1 MRRDLGRAC
10 RIGAAPEA
18 RTQHPETNDIE
29 PKAIAAAAAWLAE
42 QKKGTDIRIYD
53 VSEHLRVADYFVLVT
68 GHSRPHVKGIYEE
81 IHAQLKQLG
90 EKHSKTEGTDL
101 GWWVL
106 MDYVDVV
113 IHVLQPE
120 AREYYDLDGLYA
132 DCPQVDLA
140 TLAVPAALERVPARI
155 AE

>member
-1 MRRDLGRAC
+1 M
-10 RIGAAPEA
+10 
-18 RTQHPETNDIE
+18 
-29 PKAIAAAAAWLAE
+29 IAAAAAWLAE

-53 VSEHLRVADYFVLVT
+53 VSEHLRVADYFVLIT
-68 GHSRPHVKGIYEE
+68 GHSRPHVKAIYGE
-81 IHAQLKQLG
+81 IHAQLKALG

-132 DCPQVDLA
+132 ECPQLNLSKLA
-140 TLAVPAALERVPARI
+140 LPPELVLPAVKI

>member
-1 MRRDLGRAC
+1 M
-10 RIGAAPEA
+10 
-18 RTQHPETNDIE
+18 
-29 PKAIAAAAAWLAE
+29 
-42 QKKGTDIRIYD
+42 
-53 VSEHLRVADYFVLVT
+53 SEHLRVADYFVVIT
-68 GHSRPHVKGIYEE
+68 GHSRPHVKAIYDE
-81 IHAQLKQLG
+81 IHVQLKALG

-106 MDYVDVV
+106 VDYVDVV

-132 DCPQVDLA
+132 QCPRLELGDLP
-140 TLAVPAALERVPARI
+140 LPARLMEPAVKI

>member
-1 MRRDLGRAC
+1 M
-10 RIGAAPEA
+10 
-18 RTQHPETNDIE
+18 
-29 PKAIAAAAAWLAE
+29 IAAAAAWIAD
-42 QKKGTDIRIYD
+42 QRKGTDIRIYD

-68 GHSRPHVKGIYEE
+68 GHSRPHVKAIYAE
-81 IHAQLKQLG
+81 IHAQLKALG
-90 EKHSKTEGTDL
+90 ETHSKTEGTDL

-106 MDYVDVV
+106 VDYMDVV

-132 DCPQVDLA
+132 ECPQLDVSKVELPA
-140 TLAVPAALERVPARI
+140 ECVHVPVKI

>member
-1 MRRDLGRAC
+1 M
-10 RIGAAPEA
+10 
-18 RTQHPETNDIE
+18 
-29 PKAIAAAAAWLAE
+29 
-42 QKKGTDIRIYD
+42 
-53 VSEHLRVADYFVLVT
+53 ADYFVLVT

-132 DCPQVDLA
+132 ECPQVDLRD
-140 TLAVPAALERVPARI
+140 LALPAQLERVPVKI

>member
-1 MRRDLGRAC
+1 MRCCPDPPGPC
-10 RIGAAPEA
+10 RIGTAPET

-101 GWWVL
+101 GW
-106 MDYVDVV
+106 
-113 IHVLQPE
+113 
-120 AREYYDLDGLYA
+120 
-132 DCPQVDLA
+132 
-140 TLAVPAALERVPARI
+140 
-155 AE
+155 

>member
-1 MRRDLGRAC
+1 V
-10 RIGAAPEA
+10 
-18 RTQHPETNDIE
+18 
-29 PKAIAAAAAWLAE
+29 IASTAAWLAE

-68 GHSRPHVKGIYEE
+68 GHSRPHVKAIYDE
-81 IHAQLKQLG
+81 IHVQLKALG
-90 EKHSKTEGTDL
+90 ETHSKTEGTDL
-101 GWWVL
+101 GWWILV
-106 MDYVDVV
+106 DYVDVV

-132 DCPQVDLA
+132 QCPQLDLRK
-140 TLAVPAALERVPARI
+140 LGPPPLLLQPAVKI

>member
-1 MRRDLGRAC
+1 
-10 RIGAAPEA
+10 
-18 RTQHPETNDIE
+18 
-29 PKAIAAAAAWLAE
+29 
-42 QKKGTDIRIYD
+42 
-53 VSEHLRVADYFVLVT
+53 VADYFVLIT
-68 GHSRPHVKGIYEE
+68 GHSRPHVKAIYGE
-81 IHAQLKQLG
+81 IHGQLKALG

-132 DCPQVDLA
+132 ECPQLDLRQL
-140 TLAVPAALERVPARI
+140 TLPHELVLPAVKI

>member
-1 MRRDLGRAC
+1 V
-10 RIGAAPEA
+10 
-18 RTQHPETNDIE
+18 
-29 PKAIAAAAAWLAE
+29 IAAVAALVAE

-68 GHSRPHVKGIYEE
+68 GHSRPHVKAIYDA
-81 IHAQLKQLG
+81 IHVQLKALG
-90 EKHSKTEGTDL
+90 EKHGKAEGTEL

-106 MDYVDVV
+106 VDYIDVV

-120 AREYYDLDGLYA
+120 AREYYDIDGLYA
-132 DCPQVDLA
+132 ECRQLELGSVDLPHE
-140 TLAVPAALERVPARI
+140 LMQPAVKI

>member
-1 MRRDLGRAC
+1 V
-10 RIGAAPEA
+10 
-18 RTQHPETNDIE
+18 
-29 PKAIAAAAAWLAE
+29 IAAVAALVAE

-68 GHSRPHVKGIYEE
+68 GHSRPHVKAIYDE
-81 IHAQLKQLG
+81 IHVQLKALG

-106 MDYVDVV
+106 VDYVDVV

-120 AREYYDLDGLYA
+120 AREYYDIDGLYA
-132 DCPQVDLA
+132 ECHQLELGSVDLPVE
-140 TLAVPAALERVPARI
+140 LMQPAVKI